1 MRILLWH
8 VHGTWTTAFVQGG
21 HEYLIPVLPGRP
33 PDGRGRPS
41 RPGTFDWPANAA
53 EVAPDTLRSAHID
66 VAIAQRPEDLT
77 LIERWTGR
85 RPGRDLPTVYVEHN
99 TPPRVG
105 AEHVAAGSD
114 GVTVVHVT
122 HFNARMWNCAGVRTE
137 VIEHGLLDP
146 GELYTG
152 ELARAVSVINEPARR
167 GAVAGTDIVQALRA
181 DLPLDLFGMRSEEV
195 GGEGELDQHRLFGEM
210 ARRRVYLHPNRWTS
224 LGLSL
229 VEAMALGMPV
239 VALAAT
245 AAPDAVPDDAGVVT
259 CDMTR
264 LRNALCTYLSNPD
277 LARRS
282 GEAARRCALRRF
294 SLERFLGDWDRLLE
308 AVGA

>member
-1 MRILLWH
+1 MRILAWH
-8 VHGTWTTAFVQGG
+8 VHGSWMTAFLQGRHEYFIPTLPARGEDGLGRARTWT
-21 HEYLIPVLPGRP
+21 
-33 PDGRGRPS
+33 
-41 RPGTFDWPANAA
+41 WPQSAVEVSPA
-53 EVAPDTLRSAHID
+53 EARDLDLD
-66 VAIAQRPEDLT
+66 VAVAQRPVELRH
-77 LIERWTGR
+77 LIETWTGR
-85 RPGRDLPTVYVEHN
+85 RPGQDLPTVYVEHN